1 MRSSQIGL
9 QLYTVREAAAAD
21 MIGTL
26 RRVAEIGY
34 GAVEFAGW
42 GDSSPRDIRQVMES
56 EGIEAIGAHVPLVDL
71 ETRPMQ
77 TLERAVSVGCE
88 WVVVPSVPESW
99 TRTPEDVSRLSAR
112 LNSLGELCRT
122 QSLRLAYHNH
132 AVEFQPLPPEVEPD
146 GATGHEDA
154 PLTADLSSPM
164 SAPTGSAPWDILR
177 AETWPDLVD
186 LELDLF
192 WSAVGGRDPVLSLRQ
207 GGGRAK
213 LIHAKDRSK
222 SEPSRDAPLGDG
234 SLPWPELLEV
244 GDEGGVHWWIVEQDD
259 PADAFKDIETSLLN
273 LRRLAGLPSD

>member
-21 MIGTL
+21 MLGTL

-42 GDSSPRDIRQVMES
+42 GDSSPRDIRQVMDA
-56 EGIEAIGAHVPLVDL
+56 EGIGAIAAHVPLVDL

-77 TLERAVSVGCE
+77 TLERAVTVGCR

-99 TRTPEDVSRLSAR
+99 TRTAADVSRLSSR
-112 LNSLGELCRT
+112 LNSLGELCRAEN
-122 QSLRLAYHNH
+122 LRLAYHNH
-132 AVEFQPLPPEVEPD
+132 AVEFQALPPEPD
-146 GATGHEDA
+146 TDSDNA
-154 PLTADLSSPM
+154 TADDLLSPLSGPAE
-164 SAPTGSAPWDILR
+164 SSTAWDILR

-207 GGGRAK
+207 GAGRAK
-213 LIHAKDRSK
+213 LVHAKDRSK
-222 SEPSRDAPLGDG
+222 SVPSRDAPLGEG
-234 SLPWPELLEV
+234 SLAWEALLEA
-244 GDEGGVHWWIVEQDD
+244 GDAGGVEWWIVEQDD
-259 PADAFKDIETSLLN
+259 PADAFRDVETSLLN